1 MTRGDGAGVSA
12 NTAELVT
19 LAEQYGLQQRAM
31 GLAYRSWHWRTL
43 ECQQKVLNSE

>member
-1 MTRGDGAGVSA
+1 MTRGDVAGVST

-31 GLAYRSWHWRTL
+31 DLAYRS
-43 ECQQKVLNSE
+43 